1 MTRKIFVVSDIH
13 GEYDKLLRLMD
24 KILDKRTKD
33 DLIIFL
39 GDYIDR
45 GKQSNR
51 VINYIFNLKSNDDN
65 IITLLGNH
73 DMAFW
78 ESMRS
83 IETLDIYG
91 VEWFARYCIET
102 LEAYQ
107 IDTKPLK
114 SFEEDNQIFY
124 TEYFKK
130 FVEEVKALK
139 KTEEYRKF
147 DILMCNS
154 KLYHRE
160 GKYIFTHSGGVHYK
174 DVSKQT
180 VNELLWSRD
189 FAERNDGHIHVCGH
203 TPTITG
209 TVEEHNDVLLC
220 DVGAVYRD
228 IELPL
233 IELEVSND
241 E

>member
-1 MTRKIFVVSDIH
+1 
-13 GEYDKLLRLMD
+13 
-24 KILDKRTKD
+24 
-33 DLIIFL
+33 
-39 GDYIDR
+39 
-45 GKQSNR
+45 
-51 VINYIFNLKSNDDN
+51 
-65 IITLLGNH
+65 
-73 DMAFW
+73 
-78 ESMRS
+78 
-83 IETLDIYG
+83 G

-102 LEAYQ
+102 LESYQ

-154 KLYHRE
+154 KLYHQE

-174 DVSKQT
+174 DVRKQT

-209 TVEEHNDVLLC
+209 TVEKHNDMLLC

-233 IELEVSND
+233 IELEVGND